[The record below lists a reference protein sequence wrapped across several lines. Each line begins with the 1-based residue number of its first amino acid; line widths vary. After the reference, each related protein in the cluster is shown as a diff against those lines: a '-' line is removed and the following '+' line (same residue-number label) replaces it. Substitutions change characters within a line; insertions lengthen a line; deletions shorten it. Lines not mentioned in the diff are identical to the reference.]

1 MDGYM
6 QVFTQLSGNNCI
18 TVCYYTAHS
27 SVPYCNPKNYF
38 KRYKESDSDFIHF
51 YKTGSLFE
59 TTGVTHLVVIKKCQG
74 KHCYFV

>member
-18 TVCYYTAHS
+18 TVCYYTAPS

-38 KRYKESDSDFIHF
+38 KRYKSLIQILYTFIKLEAF
-51 YKTGSLFE
+51 LKPQVSPTW
-59 TTGVTHLVVIKKCQG
+59 
-74 KHCYFV
+74 